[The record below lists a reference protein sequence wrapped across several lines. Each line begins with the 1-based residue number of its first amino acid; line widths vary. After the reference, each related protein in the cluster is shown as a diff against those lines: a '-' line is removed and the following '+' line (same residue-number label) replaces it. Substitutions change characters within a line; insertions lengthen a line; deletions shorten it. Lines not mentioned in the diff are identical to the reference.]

1 MRKEKKVMQKRAF
14 QILKVIAACISFLAL
29 QFVSIAPICADDS
42 IPVVCYV
49 NGRPVGN
56 VSVFNVVEAAR
67 TCNITYYDCRGRCVG
82 CFHDFD
88 YVENVCVDDGGNT
101 FLRS

>member
-1 MRKEKKVMQKRAF
+1 MRERAF
-14 QILKVIAACISFLAL
+14 HILKVIAACIFFLAI
-29 QFVSIAPICADDS
+29 QFVSIAPTFADDS

-49 NGRPVGN
+49 DGRPIGSVE
-56 VSVFNVVEAAR
+56 VFNVVDAAR
-67 TCNITYYDCRGRCVG
+67 LCNITYYDCRGRCVG

-88 YVENVCVDDGGNT
+88 YVENVCVDNGGNT